1 MVNKDKNTILAI
13 TLNKDT
19 ATRLNY
25 VVDDLSKSLNIALTK
40 SQAIAILINNY
51 KQPQI
56 TQPKPKESKPRTSKT
71 ALNYQSQLLAL
82 KDKLNVSYTHL
93 SEILDIPTSTLK
105 KYASGNQQPQGENE
119 QKLINAL
126 KRYGIK

>member
-40 SQAIAILINNY
+40 SQAIAILINDY
-51 KQPQI
+51 GKAP
-56 TQPKPKESKPRTSKT
+56 TQPKAKEQKTRASKT
-71 ALNYQSQLLAL
+71 ALNYQSQVLAL

-105 KYASGNQQPQGENE
+105 KYASGKQAPSQANE
-119 QKLINAL
+119 QKILNAL